1 MDLIGF
7 PQPTAALWLL
17 PSFAAASVVLRARTN
32 TDRVTQISPE
42 MVLAA
47 TVKFAN
53 DKQPLVLYMSSSFW
67 LLGVESRD
75 FSQAEKERKKV
86 LPKLNKFTKDN
97 YFQSKRQPRTILSE
111 NSCHFVN

>member
-1 MDLIGF
+1 MFSLTYIRILSGGPDRLS
-7 PQPTAALWLL
+7 TAYCSSVAAS
-17 PSFAAASVVLRARTN
+17 SFAATSVVLRARTN

-75 FSQAEKERKKV
+75 FSQAEKERKC
-86 LPKLNKFTKDN
+86 
-97 YFQSKRQPRTILSE
+97 FQS
-111 NSCHFVN
+111 